1 MNFGT
6 QMAKVSILCAQIL
19 EKLTQSVGGIRR
31 FLSKVNEEFATG
43 LVQEHLNFLKIHAFL
58 ALPLAFQD
66 PYKCDCKALGH

>member
-43 LVQEHLNFLKIHAFL
+43 LVQEHLNFLKIHAF
-58 ALPLAFQD
+58 
-66 PYKCDCKALGH
+66 